1 MATVPRRFAVSIT
14 AITLAVSCRFD
25 PAYRDVADPAV
36 TPCTEGVVEC
46 RDVLL
51 TRCQGGTR
59 TPIDD
64 CGARAM
70 ICAPGL
76 LKCTPCLPGAA
87 TCAGFDVLRC
97 DADGQRTTK
106 VQTCDGDQ
114 GIACRSGVCTNLCDE
129 AARKHSNV
137 GCEYWGVDL
146 DNAVVPTGNAA
157 AQQYAVIVS
166 NVQPDLVANVTVEE
180 DTATPG
186 APQKL
191 RTDGTARVG
200 PRALEVF
207 KLGPKEVDGSPVLP
221 DGTILFNQGSHTA
234 LSRGAFR
241 IRSSVPIVAYQ
252 FNPLENVN
260 VFSND
265 ASLLFPTPALGGGG
279 GGRTY
284 VVASWPQTIAVSE
297 DPAADFGIN
306 LRAYLAIVGT
316 QPDTHVHL
324 KTTARI
330 VPGGPLT
337 NGLAKGGEIDVT
349 LQPFEVLNLET
360 GDFNADFTGSLIDA
374 SGPVA
379 VFTGGEASDAPF
391 FPSIAARYCCADH
404 LETQMTPVRAV
415 GKRYVLGRVPNRSK
429 AIAAAGGKIS
439 VYDEPEYF
447 RIVNAVPGMTKVT
460 TTMPAPYDT
469 FTLDGEG
476 ANVTLIAH
484 HDFLLT
490 ATQPVLVADVQASQE
505 AAGVVRGLPGGDPSL
520 RLVAPVEQWRSD
532 YVLLTPDKYSFDF
545 LVVTAPAGAA
555 VFIDGQAVDGKICE
569 VGPADGLTAKERKS
583 PEAPFIVY
591 RCQLSFPVVLPD
603 VAAPMNVLP
612 GRQNDGVHRV
622 QSDYPVGVLVYGFD
636 SFVSYA
642 YTGGTE
648 LTDLNPN

>member
-1 MATVPRRFAVSIT
+1 MKAASLRSATVIAV
-14 AITLAVSCRFD
+14 LALAASCGFD
-25 PAYRDVADPAV
+25 PAYRDVADPGVVA
-36 TPCTEGVVEC
+36 CSEGVIEC

-51 TRCQGGTR
+51 TKCQDGKR
-59 TPIDD
+59 TPFDD
-64 CGARAM
+64 CGARGM
-70 ICAPGL
+70 TCAPGL
-76 LKCTPCLPGAA
+76 LKCTPCLPNAA

-97 DADGQRTTK
+97 DADGQRTSK

-114 GIACRSGVCTNLCDE
+114 GVACRSGVCTNLCDE
-129 AARKHSNV
+129 ASRKHSNV

-146 DNAVVPTGNAA
+146 DNAVTSQGNAA

-166 NVQPDLVANVTVEE
+166 NVQPDLVANVIVEE

-186 APQKL
+186 ATQKL

-221 DGTILFNQGSHTA
+221 DGTIMFNQGSHTA

-279 GGRTY
+279 GRTY
-284 VVASWPQTIAVSE
+284 VVASWPQTIAVTE
-297 DPAADFGIN
+297 DPSTSFGVN
-306 LRAYLAIVGT
+306 LRGYLAIVGT
-316 QPDTHVHL
+316 QPDTRVHL

-330 VPGGPLT
+330 VPGGPIT
-337 NGLAKGGEIDVT
+337 NGVAKGGEIDVT

-391 FPSIAARYCCADH
+391 FSSIAGRYCCADH
-404 LETQMTPVRAV
+404 LETQMVPVRAV
-415 GKRYVLGRVPNRSK
+415 GKRYVLGMVPNRSK
-429 AIAAAGGKIS
+429 AIAAAGATIS
-439 VYDEPEYF
+439 VYDEPEFF
-447 RIVNAVPGMTKVT
+447 RIVNAVPGLTKVT
-460 TTMPAPYDT
+460 TTLPAPYDV
-469 FTLDGEG
+469 FNLDGEG
-476 ANVTLIAH
+476 ANVTLITH
-484 HDFLLT
+484 RDFLLT
-490 ATQPVLVADVQASQE
+490 ASQPVLVADVQASQE

-520 RLVAPVEQWRSD
+520 RLVAPVEQWRND

-555 VFIDGQAVDGKICE
+555 LFIDGQPVDGKICE
-569 VGPADGLTAKERKS
+569 VGPADGLTDKERKS
-583 PEAPFIVY
+583 KVSPFVVY
-591 RCQLSFPVVLPD
+591 RCQLSFPVILPD
-603 VAAPMNVLP
+603 VAAPNNILP
-612 GRQNDGVHRV
+612 GRQNDGVHHV

-648 LTDLNPN
+648 LNELNPN